1 MRRARFILGAI
12 AAWLAV
18 QAGAQESG
26 DFEWRAYGGGNAA
39 TRYAPLD
46 QITPENVGA
55 LEIAWEWRSP
65 DAEILDANSEIRPG
79 EFQAT
84 PLMIDGVL
92 YLSTALSQI
101 AAVDARSGE
110 TLWVRDTGAWR
121 EGPAT
126 SKGFLSR
133 GVAYWEDGEERRI
146 FFGTGDG
153 RLVAVNAA
161 DGEPV
166 ETFGTSGEV
175 DLRTIGLPRPI
186 PDRPSTLYGV
196 TSAPLV
202 VGDIIVVGSYIEDR
216 LRTREAPRGD
226 VRGFDARTG
235 ELVWTFHT
243 VPLEG
248 EFGVETWDEESWR
261 YTGNANVWAPMSA
274 DDARG
279 IVYLPVSAPTNNF
292 FGGERPGDGLFG
304 NSLVALDAQ
313 TGERIWHYQIVH
325 HDIWDYDLPC
335 APILV
340 DITVDGRDIPAV
352 VQLTKHGLAF
362 VFDRVTGEPVWPIE
376 ERPVPPSP
384 IEAEHA
390 SPTQPFPTRPA
401 PFERLGLSEDDVI
414 NFTPE
419 LEEEARR
426 MLSRVEHGPVFTPIG
441 ERITALLPGVIGGA
455 NWPGGAFDPET
466 GLLYVVSSTAAIGV
480 ALGPSGEIDTDFS
493 HEIAGGS
500 RMEGPRG
507 LPLMQPPYGRITA
520 IDLNTGEHVWM
531 TPNGDGPRAHPALA
545 DLDLE
550 PLGSAGRAAALVTR
564 TLLFA
569 GEGPQDPLGYAEPM
583 FRAFDKQTGE
593 TLWEFELPD
602 HVLGAPMTYMLDGVQ
617 YVVVTSGFRARPHR
631 MIAFALPGETGAS
644 DNEATNEP

>member
-1 MRRARFILGAI
+1 MKRILSACV
-12 AAWLAV
+12 ALSLLAC
-18 QAGAQESG
+18 APGGAQESA
-26 DFEWRAYGGGNAA
+26 DFEWRAYGGTNAA

-46 QITPENVGA
+46 LINRDNVGE

-65 DAEILDANSEIRPG
+65 DADILEANPDVRPG

-84 PLMIDGVL
+84 PLMVDGVL

-101 AAVDARSGE
+101 AAVDARTGE
-110 TLWVRDTGAWR
+110 TIWVRDTGAWQD
-121 EGPAT
+121 GPAT

-133 GVAYWEDGEERRI
+133 GVAYWEDGADRRI
-146 FFGTGDG
+146 LFGTGDG
-153 RLVAVNAA
+153 RLVAVNAD
-161 DGEPV
+161 DGAPV
-166 ETFGTSGEV
+166 ETFGEDGEV
-175 DLRTIGLPRPI
+175 DLHTVGLPRPI

-202 VGDIIVVGSYIEDR
+202 IGDIVVVGSYIEDR

-226 VRGFDARTG
+226 VRGFDIRTG
-235 ELVWTFHT
+235 ALVWTFHT

-248 EFGVETWDEESWR
+248 EFGVETWEDESWR

-279 IVYLPVSAPTNNF
+279 IIYLPVSAPTNNF

-304 NSLVALDAQ
+304 NSIVAVDAE

-340 DITVDGRDIPAV
+340 DITVDGREIAAI
-352 VQLTKHGLAF
+352 VQLTKHGFAF

-376 ERPVPPSP
+376 ERPVPASP
-384 IEAEHA
+384 IETEHA
-390 SPTQPFPTRPA
+390 SPTQPYPSLPA
-401 PFERLGLSEDDVI
+401 AFDRQGLSEDDVI

-419 LEEEARR
+419 LEEQARR
-426 MLSRVEHGPVFTPIG
+426 MLARVEHGPLFTPIG
-441 ERITALLPGVIGGA
+441 ERLTALMPGVIGGA
-455 NWPGGAFDPET
+455 NWTGGAFDPET
-466 GLLYVVSSTAAIGV
+466 GLLYVASSTASIGV
-480 ALGPSGEIDTDFS
+480 VLGPAGEIETDFS

-500 RMEGPRG
+500 RMEGPLG

-520 IDLNTGEHVWM
+520 IDLNTGQHVWM
-531 TPNGDGPRAHPALA
+531 TPNGNGPRAHPALA
-545 DLDLE
+545 DLELG

-564 TLLFA
+564 TLLFL

-583 FRAFDKQTGE
+583 FRAFDKETGE
-593 TLWEFELPD
+593 VVWEFELPD
-602 HVLGAPMTYMLDGVQ
+602 HVLGAPMTYTLDGAQ
-617 YVVVTSGFRARPHR
+617 YVVVTTGFRAHPHR
-631 MIAFALPGETGAS
+631 MIAFALPDASETG
-644 DNEATNEP
+644 DED